1 MMFRGLGKS
10 LLARVAAYAL
20 FILGFWLLF
29 QAFERPSPALGVL
42 GGALILAAMYSMVKT
57 GVKTGADTGS
67 GAPRFPWPFR
77 DPVPPEDG
85 PEDSSLPGGKDREGP
100 G

>member
-1 MMFRGLGKS
+1 MMFRGLGKG
-10 LLARVAAYAL
+10 LLARVGAYAL

-42 GGALILAAMYSMVKT
+42 GGALILAAMYSMAKA
-57 GVKTGADTGS
+57 GVNAGS
-67 GAPRFPWPFR
+67 GRPLFPWPSR
-77 DPVPPEDG
+77 DSAPPACGPDG
-85 PEDSSLPGGKDREGP
+85 PSLSDTEEREGR

>member
-1 MMFRGLGKS
+1 MMFRDLGKS
-10 LLARVAAYAL
+10 LLARLGAYAL

-42 GGALILAAMYSMVKT
+42 GGALILAAMYSMAKS
-57 GVKTGADTGS
+57 GVNAGS
-67 GAPRFPWPFR
+67 GRPRFPWPFR
-77 DPVPPEDG
+77 DSVPPADSPAG
-85 PEDSSLPGGKDREGP
+85 PSLSDAEDREGR

>member
-1 MMFRGLGKS
+1 MMFRDLGKG
-10 LLARVAAYAL
+10 LLARLAAYAL

-42 GGALILAAMYSMVKT
+42 GGALILAAMYSMAKG
-57 GVKTGADTGS
+57 GVNAGS
-67 GAPRFPWPFR
+67 GRRRFPWPSR
-77 DPVPPEDG
+77 DSVPPANG
-85 PEDSSLPGGKDREGP
+85 PAGPSLPDAEDREGR

>member
-1 MMFRGLGKS
+1 MFRGLGKG

-57 GVKTGADTGS
+57 GADTGS
-67 GAPRFPWPFR
+67 EAPRFPWPFR
-77 DPVPPEDG
+77 DPVPPADG